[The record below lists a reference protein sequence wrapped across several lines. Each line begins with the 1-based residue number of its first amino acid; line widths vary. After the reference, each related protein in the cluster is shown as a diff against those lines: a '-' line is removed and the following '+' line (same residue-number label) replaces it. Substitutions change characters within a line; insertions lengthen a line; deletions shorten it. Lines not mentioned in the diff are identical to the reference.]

1 MLFFLIISSPSVRR
15 PERRETPPHTRR
27 RRRRR
32 RHTVASNVG
41 GGSGALQQ
49 AQAGRPIVPRPARRC
64 IPLPNPSPSGSASS
78 GGIKGKHA
86 PKRRTHPSPASPH
99 GASCGGATRV
109 PAAGPRGADCRPRLP
124 RGGGQRAG
132 LVMVPAVGRI
142 AITTIATVAAVAAV
156 GGVGSVAPPST
167 GPTTTIAARVL
178 YGNSE
183 NKRGGAPKNK
193 GRFALLR

>member
-1 MLFFLIISSPSVRR
+1 MCQQ
-15 PERRETPPHTRR
+15 RR
-27 RRRRR
+27 RQRL
-32 RHTVASNVG
+32 TVTSDAGS
-41 GGSGALQQ
+41 GSGALQQ

-156 GGVGSVAPPST
+156 GGVGSVAPPSAR
-167 GPTTTIAARVL
+167 PTTTIAAGVL
-178 YGNSE
+178 YGTPNSE
-183 NKRGGAPKNK
+183 KKRGAPKNK
-193 GRFALLR
+193 GRFALLCVDRFAHPLTARKIH